1 MSTLPTETDDQHALR
16 FPKLTDAQIAQL
28 GASGKPRHVNES
40 DIVFDQESADHG
52 AFVVLT
58 GSIQIVGVS
67 NGVES
72 ILSVLGPGEF
82 TGEVTQLSGR
92 RSLVLCRACEPSELL
107 EIDRSSLRHIM
118 QTDVVLGDVFLRTFL
133 LRRMFLIA
141 NSIGDAVLIGS
152 ALSSDTLRL
161 RTFLGRNGHPY
172 TYLDVDVDADI
183 QVVLDQFSV
192 QITDIPVLICRG
204 ELVLRNP
211 SNAETAAYFGLNVG
225 IDQVGIFDL
234 VVVGAGPAGLAA
246 AVYGASEGLNVL
258 VLESSAPGGQ
268 AGSSSRI
275 ENYLGFPM
283 GISGQELAD
292 RAFVQAEKFGAQI
305 SIART
310 ATGLKSVKPP
320 YTVELDD
327 GGIVQGRTII
337 IAAGSRYRKLDLP
350 NVEKFEGAGIYY
362 GATQVEAPMCQNNEV
377 AIVGGGNSAGQA
389 ALFLAGFAKHVHI
402 LVRGSGLTQTM
413 SRYLIARIEASPNI
427 TVETLTTVEAIDGDT
442 HLERIRWRNRETG
455 VSSVHQIQHLFLM
468 TGADPNTAWLGTSL
482 SLDSKRFIRTGSDV
496 ATEWPLKRAP
506 FLLETT
512 LPGIFAVGDIR
523 ANSIKRVASAVGEGS
538 MAVQF
543 VHQVLAG
550 Q

>member
-1 MSTLPTETDDQHALR
+1 
-16 FPKLTDAQIAQL
+16 
-28 GASGKPRHVNES
+28 
-40 DIVFDQESADHG
+40 
-52 AFVVLT
+52 
-58 GSIQIVGVS
+58 
-67 NGVES
+67 
-72 ILSVLGPGEF
+72 
-82 TGEVTQLSGR
+82 
-92 RSLVLCRACEPSELL
+92 
-107 EIDRSSLRHIM
+107 M
-118 QTDVVLGDVFLRTFL
+118 QTDVVLGDVFLRAFL
-133 LRRMFLIA
+133 LRRIFLIA

-204 ELVLRNP
+204 QLVLRNP
-211 SNAETAAYFGLNVG
+211 SNAETAACFGLNVG
-225 IDQVGIFDL
+225 IDEAGIFDI

-246 AVYGASEGLNVL
+246 AVYGASEGLSVL
-258 VLESSAPGGQ
+258 VVESNAPGGQ

-310 ATGLKSVKPP
+310 ATGLKSVKSP

-350 NVEKFEGAGIYY
+350 NVGQFEGTGIYY
-362 GATQVEAPMCQNNEV
+362 GATQVEAPMCQNDEV
-377 AIVGGGNSAGQA
+377 AVVGGGNSAGQA
-389 ALFLAGFAKHVHI
+389 ALFLAGFAEHVHI
-402 LVRGSGLTQTM
+402 LVRGSGLAQTM
-413 SRYLIARIEASPNI
+413 SRYLIGRIEASANI
-427 TVETLTTVEAIDGDT
+427 TVETLTTVEALEGAT
-442 HLERIRWRNRETG
+442 HLERIRWRNGQTG
-455 VSSVHQIQHLFLM
+455 VGSSHQIQHLFLM

-482 SLDSKRFIRTGSDV
+482 SLDPKRFIRTGIDV
-496 ATEWPLKRAP
+496 TTEWPLRRPP
-506 FLLETT
+506 FLLETS

-550 Q
+550 R

>member
-28 GASGKPRHVNES
+28 GATGKPRHVNES

-183 QVVLDQFSV
+183 QLVLDQFSV

-442 HLERIRWRNRETG
+442 HLERIRWRNRETE

-482 SLDSKRFIRTGSDV
+482 SLDSKRFIRTGSDLSGQV
-496 ATEWPLKRAP
+496 ATLRPNGL
-506 FLLETT
+506 
-512 LPGIFAVGDIR
+512 
-523 ANSIKRVASAVGEGS
+523 
-538 MAVQF
+538 
-543 VHQVLAG
+543 
-550 Q
+550 